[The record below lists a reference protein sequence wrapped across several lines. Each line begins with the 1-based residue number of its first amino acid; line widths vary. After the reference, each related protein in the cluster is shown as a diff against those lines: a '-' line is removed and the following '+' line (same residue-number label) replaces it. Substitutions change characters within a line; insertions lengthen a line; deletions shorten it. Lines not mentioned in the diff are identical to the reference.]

1 MSILA
6 RETSSPSTV
15 LRTGVERK
23 AQDGKNV
30 SASPLIET
38 WYSRQ
43 PDTLAEELH
52 TSLEGGLSDLEA
64 RQRLQREGP
73 NELPEAQPPSLLRLF
88 LSQFTSVIVWV
99 LIGAAVI
106 SGLLEDW
113 LDAAAILTIV
123 LLNGVLGFVQE
134 FRAERSLAA
143 LRKMSV
149 ATARVFR
156 DDVLRSIPARELVPG
171 DLILLEAGDRIPA
184 DARLIYTTNFQAQEA
199 SLTGESTPVQ
209 KHSGVMAGTDVPLA
223 ERTNMA
229 FMGTVAVSGKARAL
243 VVTTAVRT
251 ELGRVAAMIQKATEA
266 EREETPLQRRL
277 EQFGYQLLW
286 LALAVVTVVFALG
299 YLRGEPA
306 VLMLLT
312 AVSLAV
318 AAVPEG
324 LPAVVTIT
332 LALGVTRMVK
342 RHALIRKLP
351 AVETLGS
358 ATVICS
364 DKTGTLTKN
373 EMTVTRL
380 FSGDRRF
387 EVTGEGYE
395 PVGVIRE
402 NSAESRVLSPE
413 SSDRREIS
421 SPENSALSTQHSAL
435 TQSPALRELLTA
447 AVLCNGATLRP
458 EEGTWK
464 ILGDPT
470 EGALLV
476 VAAKV
481 GLTIETL
488 DSAYPFLG
496 EVPFDPER
504 KMMTIVRRTPDGPV
518 AYVKGAPDVLLRHCT
533 HRLALDGTVEPI
545 TESILAAILDANAS
559 FAHQALRVLAMA
571 HRRLDGEPKAYR
583 AQELE
588 DRLVFLGLAAM
599 KDPLRPEAKAAVQAC
614 HDAGIRTVMIT
625 GDHKDTAVAIAE
637 ELRGGKEP
645 IRSLSGMELDQLSDD
660 ELVKTVDQVAVYAR
674 VSAEHKLRI
683 VKAWKAQGAIVA
695 MTGDGVNDAP
705 AVKAADIGVAMG
717 ITGTDVTKEAADM
730 VVTDDNFASI
740 AAAVEEGRGIFDNIR
755 KTIYFL
761 LSCNVSEVLVMFFAA
776 LIGLPLPLLPI
787 QILWMNLVTDGFP
800 ALALAVDPKSLDLM
814 KQPPR
819 RPEARLLDGGTLL
832 AIGAQGVM
840 LGAISLG
847 AFAYSLYGLHQEVE
861 QARSVAFTVMVIAQ
875 LVHAF
880 NCRSERWSLFQVG
893 LWTNR
898 PLLLAVSLSLGIQVI
913 VLTVPA
919 VATIFKVV
927 PLPIEDWELMG
938 AMGILPFVI
947 MESIKW
953 LRRR

>member
-1 MSILA
+1 VK
-6 RETSSPSTV
+6 REV
-15 LRTGVERK
+15 
-23 AQDGKNV
+23 QDGKSV
-30 SASPLIET
+30 SALPIVGT
-38 WYSRQ
+38 WYSCSA
-43 PDTLAEELH
+43 DALAKGLQ
-52 TSLEGGLSDLEA
+52 TSLSRGLSDHDAQE
-64 RQRLQREGP
+64 RFQRDGS
-73 NELPEAQPPSLLRLF
+73 NELPEAQLPSLLRLF

-99 LIGAAVI
+99 LIGAAI
-106 SGLLEDW
+106 LSGFLEDW
-113 LDAAAILTIV
+113 LDAAAILAIV
-123 LLNGVLGFVQE
+123 LFNGVLGFIQE
-134 FRAERSLAA
+134 FRAERSLTS

-149 ATARVFR
+149 ATARVIR
-156 DDVLRSIPARELVPG
+156 NGVLRSIHARELVSG
-171 DLILLEAGDRIPA
+171 DLIILEAGDRIPA
-184 DARLIYTTNFQAQEA
+184 DARLIYTTNFQTQEA

-209 KHSGVMAGTDVPLA
+209 KRASVIAEIDVPLA
-223 ERTNMA
+223 DQTNMA

-243 VVTTAVRT
+243 VVATALRA
-251 ELGRVAAMIQKATEA
+251 ELGRIAAMLQKATEA
-266 EREETPLQRRL
+266 EQTETLLQRRL
-277 EQFGYQLLW
+277 EQFGYTLLW
-286 LALAVVTVVFALG
+286 LALGVVSVVFVLG

-306 VLMLLT
+306 LLMLLT

-380 FSGDRRF
+380 FAGDRVF
-387 EVTGEGYE
+387 EITGEGYE
-395 PVGVIRE
+395 PVGEIRE
-402 NSAESRVLSPE
+402 ALNLKHET
-413 SSDRREIS
+413 S
-421 SPENSALSTQHSAL
+421 SPLL
-435 TQSPALRELLTA
+435 PALRELLTA
-447 AVLCNGATLRP
+447 AVLCNGATLRQ
-458 EEGTWK
+458 EEGTWQ

-476 VAAKV
+476 AAAKAEI
-481 GLTIETL
+481 TIETL
-488 DSAYPFLG
+488 DLSYSFLG

-504 KMMTIVRRTPDGPV
+504 KMMTIVRHTSYGPV

-533 HRLALDGTVEPI
+533 HRLAADGTVEAL
-545 TESILAAILDANAS
+545 TESTRAAILEANGA
-559 FAHQALRVLAMA
+559 FAHQALRVLGVA
-571 HRRLDGEPKAYR
+571 HRRLDCEPDAYQ

-588 DRLVFLGLAAM
+588 KRLVFLGLAAM

-614 HDAGIRTVMIT
+614 HDAGIQTVMIT
-625 GDHKDTAVAIAE
+625 GDHKDTAVAVAE
-637 ELRGGKEP
+637 ELRGVKGP
-645 IRSLSGMELDQLSDD
+645 IRSLSGMELDRISDD
-660 ELVKTVDQVAVYAR
+660 ELVRNVDDVAVYAR

-683 VKAWKAQGAIVA
+683 VKAWQARGAIVA

-717 ITGTDVTKEAADM
+717 VTGTDVTKEAADM

-755 KTIYFL
+755 KTIHFL
-761 LSCNVSEVLVMFFAA
+761 LSCNVSEVLVMLFAA

-800 ALALAVDPKSLDLM
+800 ALALAVDSKSPDLM

-819 RPEARLLDGGTLL
+819 RPDARLLDGGKLL

-840 LGAISLG
+840 LCAIALG
-847 AFAYSLYGLHQEVE
+847 AFAYSLYGLHQEVD
-861 QARSVAFTVMVIAQ
+861 QARTVAFTVMVIAQ

-880 NCRSERWSLFQVG
+880 NCRSERLSLFQVG

-898 PLLLAVSLSLGIQVI
+898 PLLLAFSLSLGIQI
-913 VLTVPA
+913 AILTIPA
-919 VATIFKVV
+919 AAPVFKIA
-927 PLPIEDWELMG
+927 PLPIEAWVMITALG
-938 AMGILPFVI
+938 FLPFFI
-947 MESIKW
+947 MELTKA
-953 LRRR
+953 LRRGW

>member
-1 MSILA
+1 MEPRHDAAAVRPWYAISTDALA
-6 RETSSPSTV
+6 LD
-15 LRTGVERK
+15 LRTHPEAGLGADEAGR
-23 AQDGKNV
+23 
-30 SASPLIET
+30 
-38 WYSRQ
+38 RQ
-43 PDTLAEELH
+43 Q
-52 TSLEGGLSDLEA
+52 SEGF
-64 RQRLQREGP
+64 
-73 NELPEAQPPSLLRLF
+73 NELPEAPPPSLVKLF

-113 LDAAAILTIV
+113 LDAAAILAIV

-143 LRKMSV
+143 LRKMSM

-156 DDVLRSIPARELVPG
+156 DGVLRSIPARELVPG

-184 DARLIYTTNFQAQEA
+184 DARLIYTTNFQTQEA

-209 KHSGVMAGTDVPLA
+209 KQREPLSGTDIPLA

-229 FMGTVAVSGKARAL
+229 FMGTVVVSGKARAL
-243 VVTTAVRT
+243 VVATALRT
-251 ELGRVAAMIQKATEA
+251 ELGRIAAMIQKATEA
-266 EREETPLQRRL
+266 ERAETPLQRRL
-277 EQFGYQLLW
+277 EQFGYTLLW
-286 LALAVVTVVFALG
+286 LALAVVTVVFLLG

-332 LALGVTRMVK
+332 LALGVTRMVT

-380 FSGDRRF
+380 FIGDREF
-387 EVTGEGYE
+387 EVAGEGYE
-395 PVGVIRE
+395 PVGEIRE
-402 NSAESRVLSPE
+402 KSSELKVLSAELSGSTPRLENPE
-413 SSDRREIS
+413 LRTQ
-421 SPENSALSTQHSAL
+421 NSEPS
-435 TQSPALRELLTA
+435 QSPALRELLTA
-447 AVLCNGATLRP
+447 AVLCNGATLR
-458 EEGTWK
+458 EENGTWQV
-464 ILGDPT
+464 IGDPT

-476 VAAKV
+476 AAAKAAFTV
-481 GLTIETL
+481 ETL
-488 DSAYPFLG
+488 GSANHFLG
-496 EVPFDPER
+496 EVPFDSER
-504 KMMTIVRRTPDGPV
+504 KMMTMVWRASEGPV

-533 HRLALDGTVEPI
+533 HRLTMDGKEELL
-545 TESILAAILDANAS
+545 TESIRASILDANAS

-571 HRRLDGEPKAYR
+571 RRRLDREPDAYR

-588 DRLVFLGLAAM
+588 DQLVFLGLAAM
-599 KDPLRPEAKAAVQAC
+599 KDPLRPEAKAAVKAC

-625 GDHKDTAVAIAE
+625 GDHKDTATAIAE
-637 ELRGGKEP
+637 ELRGDKEP
-645 IRSLSGMELDQLSDD
+645 IQSLSGTELDRLSDD
-660 ELVKTVDQVAVYAR
+660 ELVRTVEDVAVYAR

-683 VKAWKAQGAIVA
+683 VKAWKARGAIVA

-761 LSCNVSEVLVMFFAA
+761 LSCNVSEVLVMLFAT

-800 ALALAVDPKSLDLM
+800 ALALAVDPKSPDLM

-819 RPEARLLDGGTLL
+819 RPEARLLDGSTLL

-861 QARSVAFTVMVIAQ
+861 QARAVAFTVMVIAQ

-898 PLLLAVSLSLGIQVI
+898 PLLLAVSLSLGIQVV
-913 VLTVPA
+913 VLTVP
-919 VATIFKVV
+919 VVSTIFKVV
-927 PLPIEDWELMG
+927 PLPIEDWALMG
-938 AMGILPFVI
+938 GMGVLPFLL
-947 MESIKW
+947 MELVKA

>member
-1 MSILA
+1 MTAPPI
-6 RETSSPSTV
+6 V
-15 LRTGVERK
+15 
-23 AQDGKNV
+23 
-30 SASPLIET
+30 ET

-43 PDTLAEELH
+43 PDALARALQ
-52 TSLEGGLSDLEA
+52 TNLEGGLSDHEVQ
-64 RQRLQREGP
+64 QRLVREGP
-73 NELPEAQPPSLLRLF
+73 NELPEAQPPSLLKLF

-113 LDAAAILTIV
+113 LDAAAILAIV
-123 LLNGVLGFVQE
+123 LLNGLLGLVQE
-134 FRAERSLAA
+134 YRAERSLAA

-156 DDVLRSIPARELVPG
+156 DGVLRSIPARELVSG
-171 DLILLEAGDRIPA
+171 DLIHLEAGDRIPA
-184 DARLIYTTNFQAQEA
+184 DARLIYTTNFQTQEA

-209 KHSGVMAGTDVPLA
+209 KQADAIAGTDVPLA
-223 ERTNMA
+223 DQTNMA

-243 VVTTAVRT
+243 VVTTALRT
-251 ELGRVAAMIQKATEA
+251 ELGRIAAMLQKAAEA
-266 EREETPLQRRL
+266 ERAETPLQRRL
-277 EQFGYQLLW
+277 EQFGYTLLW
-286 LALAVVTVVFALG
+286 LALAVVTVVFVLG

-306 VLMLLT
+306 ILMLLT

-324 LPAVVTIT
+324 LPAVVTVT

-373 EMTVTRL
+373 EMTVTKL
-380 FSGDRRF
+380 FAGDQVF

-395 PVGVIRE
+395 PVGEIQE
-402 NSAESRVLSPE
+402 KSSELKVLSSE
-413 SSDRREIS
+413 LSGKGIELRSD
-421 SPENSALSTQHSAL
+421 NSELRTQNSEPS
-435 TQSPALRELLTA
+435 QSPALRQLLTA
-447 AVLCNGATLRP
+447 AVLCNGATLR
-458 EEGTWK
+458 EENGTWQV
-464 ILGDPT
+464 IGDPT

-476 VAAKV
+476 VAAKA

-488 DSAYPFLG
+488 DSAFHFLG

-504 KMMTIVRRTPDGPV
+504 KMMTIVRRTPDGPA
-518 AYVKGAPDVLLRHCT
+518 AYVKGAPDILLRHCT
-533 HRLALDGTVEPI
+533 HRLAADGTIEAL
-545 TESILAAILDANAS
+545 TESIRASILEANAA
-559 FAHQALRVLAMA
+559 FAHQALRVLGMA
-571 HRRLDGEPKAYR
+571 HRRLDREPDAYQ
-583 AQELE
+583 AHELE
-588 DRLVFLGLAAM
+588 ERLVFLGLAAM
-599 KDPLRPEAKAAVQAC
+599 KDPLRSEAKVAVQAC
-614 HDAGIRTVMIT
+614 HDAGIQTVMIT

-637 ELRGGKEP
+637 ELRGVKGP
-645 IRSLSGMELDQLSDD
+645 IQSLSGVELDRLSDD
-660 ELVKTVDQVAVYAR
+660 ELARIVDQVTVYAR

-683 VKAWKAQGAIVA
+683 VKSWQARGAIVA

-717 ITGTDVTKEAADM
+717 VTGTDVTKEAADM

-755 KTIYFL
+755 KTIHFL
-761 LSCNVSEVLVMFFAA
+761 LSCNVSEVLVMLFAA

-800 ALALAVDPKSLDLM
+800 ALALAVDPKSPDLM

-819 RPEARLLDGGTLL
+819 RPDARLLDGGTLL

-840 LGAISLG
+840 LCAIALG

-861 QARSVAFTVMVIAQ
+861 QARTVAFTVMVVAQ

-880 NCRSERWSLFQVG
+880 NCRSERLSLFQVG

-898 PLLLAVSLSLGIQVI
+898 PLLLAFSLSLGIQVA
-913 VLTVPA
+913 VLTIPA
-919 VATIFKVV
+919 AAPVFKIA
-927 PLPIEDWELMG
+927 PLPIEDWVIMG
-938 AMGILPFVI
+938 AMGFLPFFI
-947 MESIKW
+947 MELIKA